1 MAAMAVMLGFL
12 LIAFCSTT
20 VAQPVLGKIW
30 VGEFYGRIDAVKNIS
45 LRNVFRL
52 RLAIGGN
59 SDLSPFVRV
68 NLTPEQYQ
76 RDFQPGAIIPCA
88 RVYCRLLGQLCPARV
103 VSTDWRNRD
112 GFGKGAAVSKSRKWG
127 LVRVAARSADAAYKG
142 IHAARERRHR
152 RDIGQW
158 RSGTY

>member
-1 MAAMAVMLGFL
+1 MAAMAVMRGFL

-30 VGEFYGRIDAVKNIS
+30 VGKFYERIDAVKNIS

-76 RDFQPGAIIPCA
+76 YDFQLGAIIPCV
-88 RVYCRLLGQLCPARV
+88 RVYCRLLG
-103 VSTDWRNRD
+103 
-112 GFGKGAAVSKSRKWG
+112 
-127 LVRVAARSADAAYKG
+127 
-142 IHAARERRHR
+142 
-152 RDIGQW
+152 
-158 RSGTY
+158 